1 MDMPDATSTPP
12 PAEDEFDRALRELTE
27 NPAGSARFHEPSAA
41 ERARAAAKRA
51 ELVQRRTE
59 QASQHAKLTRAA
71 KKQFRRRWAGE
82 AVAWTAAIALVAG
95 GLAVGWRHFGGLTKG
110 SPNDTGLV
118 SNGSVPSSASPGALV
133 PSGALTSG
141 ALSSGIPADGG
152 PPANPFATTEAA
164 HWANGAAGI
173 VLPVPEPVGS
183 FTAAQVE
190 AAYGTTRNLLI
201 AQNLD
206 RTTLLGGAPTAFA
219 NLLDPKQRAQFM
231 AGLNKIG
238 VAKDGAPLSSR
249 AWVASFAPGTTV
261 LIGSVIKVH
270 GTMSAREVTAQGSK
284 VLDIHVN
291 YRFAYA
297 VEPPSAPQ
305 DWMRVVG
312 QLDGY
317 IQFTNW
323 DSDNGSLLPW
333 VTSAFPSEAGGRCA
347 MADGY
352 IHPDYP
358 DGPPDKVKPGGKPID
373 PYSMTVP
380 QPAKNS
386 TCTATTGT

>member
-1 MDMPDATSTPP
+1 MPDAASTPP
-12 PAEDEFDRALRELTE
+12 PADDEFDRALRELTE
-27 NPAGSARFHEPSAA
+27 NPAGPARFHEPSAA
-41 ERARAAAKRA
+41 ERAQAAARRA
-51 ELVQRRTE
+51 ELARQQAER
-59 QASQHAKLTRAA
+59 ASQQAQLTRAA
-71 KKQFRRRWAGE
+71 RKQSKRRQAGK
-82 AVAWTAAIALVAG
+82 AVAWTAVIVLVAG
-95 GLAVGWRHFGGLTKG
+95 GVAVGWRHFGGLTKG

-118 SNGSVPSSASPGALV
+118 SNGPVPSSASPGAPV
-133 PSGALTSG
+133 PTGARTSG
-141 ALSSGIPADGG
+141 ALSGGVPADGG

-173 VLPVPEPVGS
+173 AAPVPEPAGS

-219 NLLDPKQRAQFM
+219 SLLDPKQRMKFV

-238 VAKDGAPLSSR
+238 LAKDGAPLSSR
-249 AWVASFAPGTTV
+249 GWVASFAPGTTV
-261 LIGSVIKVH
+261 LVGSVIKVH
-270 GTMSAREVTAQGSK
+270 GTMSAREATDQGRE

-291 YRFAYA
+291 YRFVYA
-297 VEPPSAPQ
+297 VEPPRAPQ
-305 DWMRVVG
+305 DWTRVVG
-312 QLDGY
+312 QVEGY
-317 IQFTNW
+317 IEFTDG
-323 DSDNGSLLPW
+323 DSTNGSLLPW
-333 VTSAFPSEAGGRCA
+333 VTSAFPAEAGGRCA

-358 DGPPDKVKPGGKPID
+358 NGPPEKVTPSGKPID
-373 PYSMTVP
+373 PYSMTIP